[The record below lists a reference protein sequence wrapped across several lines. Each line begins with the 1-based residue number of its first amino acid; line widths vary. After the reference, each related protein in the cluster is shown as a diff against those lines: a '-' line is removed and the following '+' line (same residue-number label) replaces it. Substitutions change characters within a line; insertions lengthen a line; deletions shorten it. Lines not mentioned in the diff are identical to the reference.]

1 MPDSATPPEVSTL
14 FATVE
19 TQMQAVDAWL
29 AARFLG
35 AHPRL
40 SPLLAHASRFRGKRL
55 RAALVCLLGKACAGL
70 TPEHVTVAGVLEM
83 IHAATLVHD
92 DLLDEASHRR
102 GVDCLHVEWGSHA
115 SVLLGDWIYA
125 QAFYLSTQMEDQACS
140 RELAGATMRVCE
152 GEIHQNLT
160 RGDFALSEADYI
172 SQVDGKTAELFR
184 AGGLL
189 AAHYAGA
196 TPQVQEAC
204 ARYGLLAG
212 RAFQIADDLL
222 DLEGEETTTGK
233 SLGTDW
239 ANGKMTMPLFFLR
252 DSLDLTAQDELRKL
266 FGAGHGR
273 EVLLGKFQDSLI
285 DALAKT
291 RLRVKEL
298 LDEACDA
305 LVLLPN
311 QEVAQNL
318 AVLTRFLGNRKH

>member
-1 MPDSATPPEVSTL
+1 
-14 FATVE
+14 
-19 TQMQAVDAWL
+19 
-29 AARFLG
+29 
-35 AHPRL
+35 
-40 SPLLAHASRFRGKRL
+40 
-55 RAALVCLLGKACAGL
+55 
-70 TPEHVTVAGVLEM
+70 
-83 IHAATLVHD
+83 
-92 DLLDEASHRR
+92 
-102 GVDCLHVEWGSHA
+102 
-115 SVLLGDWIYA
+115 
-125 QAFYLSTQMEDQACS
+125 
-140 RELAGATMRVCE
+140 
-152 GEIHQNLT
+152 
-160 RGDFALSEADYI
+160 
-172 SQVDGKTAELFR
+172 
-184 AGGLL
+184 
-189 AAHYAGA
+189 
-196 TPQVQEAC
+196 
-204 ARYGLLAG
+204 
-212 RAFQIADDLL
+212 
-222 DLEGEETTTGK
+222 TTTGK